1 MNAPTAIQ
9 RHRLSRIL
17 EVVWPDGRVD
27 RLPCEYLRVFSP
39 SAEVRGHHGGE
50 PQLVGGK
57 REVAITAVEPV
68 GRYAV
73 RLRFDDGHATGLYSW
88 DVLNDLARNQTAW
101 WNRYLDRLQEHD
113 MSRDSAVIKL
123 SALKPRN
130 R

>member
-1 MNAPTAIQ
+1 MNAPTTLKL
-9 RHRLSRIL
+9 HRLSRIL
-17 EVVWPDGRVD
+17 EVVWPHGRVD

-39 SAEVRGHHGGE
+39 SAEVRGHSGGE

-57 REVAITAVEPV
+57 RDVAIIAVEPV

-73 RLRFDDGHATGLYSW
+73 RLRFSDGHATGLYSW
-88 DVLNDLARNQTAW
+88 DVLDELARNREAW

-113 MSRDSAVIKL
+113 MSRDSSVVKL
-123 SALKPRN
+123 SALKPRK